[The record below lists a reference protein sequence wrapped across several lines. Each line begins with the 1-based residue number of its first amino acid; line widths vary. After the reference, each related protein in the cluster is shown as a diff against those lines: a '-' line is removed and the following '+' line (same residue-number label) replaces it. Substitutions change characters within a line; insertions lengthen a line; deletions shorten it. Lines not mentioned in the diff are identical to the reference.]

1 MKSKPENLDAT
12 DGLAAA
18 LCHHFQ
24 RDNKITKLTIQ
35 IGQLLLNK
43 TKIRLSSKL

>member
-1 MKSKPENLDAT
+1 MLMRLFKLKELPKHLDAT

-24 RDNKITKLTIQ
+24 GGIGEHNK
-35 IGQLLLNK
+35 
-43 TKIRLSSKL
+43 SK